1 MEQRLKP
8 LGLSEECQDTL
19 LSLLKLRGPLET
31 VRDEFLKRTSSVAA
45 RDALDYV
52 STTIKLTRELGA
64 KCRVEVY
71 VGEHLSN
78 GLLF

>member
-8 LGLSEECQDTL
+8 LGLSKECWDTL

-31 VRDEFLKRTSSVAA
+31 VREEFLKRTSSVAV
-45 RDALDYV
+45 RDALDFI
-52 STTIKLTRELGA
+52 STTIELTRELGA
-64 KCRVEVY
+64 KCGVEVL